1 MSSQTWE
8 DAREI
13 GIILSDPLALEK
25 KNLPSEACLNALLN
39 EARRNG
45 KDSVPVT
52 FEQIEFLFSFCQSLN
67 NLFSDMPDK
76 EMIERAVNVL
86 NLAHEESKEET
97 CTLSL
102 SHLKILFLIPP
113 MIKRKENHK
122 HLQAGKLLG

>member
-25 KNLPSEACLNALLN
+25 RNLPSEACLNAILN
-39 EARRNG
+39 EARKNG
-45 KDSVPVT
+45 KDSFPMT
-52 FEQIEFLFSFCQSLN
+52 FEQIDFLFSSSQSLN

-76 EMIERAVNVL
+76 EMMERAVNIL

-97 CTLSL
+97 RTLSL
-102 SHLKILFLIPP
+102 SHLRILFLIPP
-113 MIKRKENHK
+113 MIRRKENHK
-122 HLQAGKLLG
+122 RLLREKI